1 MNRKI
6 LPAHELEELIFFKC
20 PKYPKQST
28 DSMQSLLSGLRAGHP
43 QNMPQWHVDYF
54 ELKLFKEQLRR
65 EEHPIL
71 LSVFLKAGT
80 KSPKWKVFSSYQEVE
95 RHLCHQRLRIQS
107 QEASINKSCYFF
119 TDALPKLKLSLH
131 FLLIK
136 HPNLSFFVW

>member
-54 ELKLFKEQLRR
+54 GIKLL
-65 EEHPIL
+65 
-71 LSVFLKAGT
+71 
-80 KSPKWKVFSSYQEVE
+80 
-95 RHLCHQRLRIQS
+95 
-107 QEASINKSCYFF
+107 
-119 TDALPKLKLSLH
+119 
-131 FLLIK
+131 
-136 HPNLSFFVW
+136 